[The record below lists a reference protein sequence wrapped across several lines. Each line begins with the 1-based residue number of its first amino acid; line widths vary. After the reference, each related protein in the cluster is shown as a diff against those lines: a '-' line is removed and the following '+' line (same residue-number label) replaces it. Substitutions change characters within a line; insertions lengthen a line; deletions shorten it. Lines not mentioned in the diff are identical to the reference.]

1 LNINDSINQLDISLE
16 YYSKSSLI
24 NDFIKIFNDV
34 VNNKNFSL
42 YNIKEKIFK
51 LNESFILKVRTKLVD
66 LIKLKNNLTKILFLL
81 FQRN

>member
-1 LNINDSINQLDISLE
+1 MNINDSINQLDISLE